1 MKATYM
7 AFKMTERMLL
17 SNSASCYIFLL
28 LMGTEEYIESKEEW
42 IQVEI
47 LLLKLV
53 VPIDK
58 LSLVPPHLL
67 TFKIILL
74 IFSENYLSHKC
85 Q

>member
-28 LMGTEEYIESKEEW
+28 LMGTEEYRESKEEL
-42 IQVEI
+42 IQVEN
-47 LLLKLV
+47 LLLQLV
-53 VPIDK
+53 FPSEM
-58 LSLVPPHLL
+58 LFHVPPRLL